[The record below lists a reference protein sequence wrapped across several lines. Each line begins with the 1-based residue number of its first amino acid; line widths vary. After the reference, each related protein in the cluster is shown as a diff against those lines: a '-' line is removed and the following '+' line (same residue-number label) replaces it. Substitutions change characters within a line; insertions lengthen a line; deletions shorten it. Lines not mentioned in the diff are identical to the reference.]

1 MQFKGTTRRDRQ
13 KSQEFW
19 RTWRRTVR
27 SDSKK
32 ARFAARFVQLIEQRV
47 GSPQPHV
54 ASVAARTM
62 AEVNT
67 EVLGGRPLT
76 AEQLREVIMVLY
88 KCWHHGLSLRN
99 WAVAQG
105 YVERTDQPDA

>member
-1 MQFKGTTRRDRQ
+1 MRFKGTTRREQQ
-13 KSQEFW
+13 KSREFW

-32 ARFAARFVQLIEQRV
+32 ARFAARFVELIEQRV

-54 ASVAARTM
+54 ANVAARTM
-62 AEVNT
+62 AEVNV

-76 AEQLREVIMVLY
+76 ADQLREVIMVLY
-88 KCWHHGLSLRN
+88 TCWHYGFALRN
-99 WAVAQG
+99 WAVNQG
-105 YVERTDQPDA
+105 YIQRGDQLG